1 MLKTEKIGTI
11 EFSGNEID
19 ITDPCYDKDVFCRAR
34 RKILPGRYDCYVET
48 GKIDGYRI
56 VCTLT
61 ILTKSVDLGDKTL
74 RARKEGY
81 IGVDAGVAG
90 FFENKP
96 DYDDSDWN
104 KICSYIYPK
113 TAASGT
119 AHPDI
124 WLVDESTPLK
134 CRGFFSQ
141 SGYGDG
147 MYAFYQLTSGGKFA
161 GYKIKF
167 LGGC

>member
-11 EFSGNEID
+11 EFAGNEID

-48 GKIDGYRI
+48 DRIDGYRMI
-56 VCTLT
+56 CTLA
-61 ILTKSVDLGDKTL
+61 ILAESVDYGDKML
-74 RARKEGY
+74 RARKEGH
-81 IGVDAGVAG
+81 IGVDAGIAG

-96 DYDDSDWN
+96 DYDDSDWD
-104 KICSYIYPK
+104 KICSYVYPQK
-113 TAASGT
+113 AAYGT

-147 MYAFYQLTSGGKFA
+147 MYALYRLTRARKFV
-161 GYKIKF
+161 GYKLKF
-167 LGGC
+167 F

>member
-11 EFSGNEID
+11 EFAGNEID

-34 RKILPGRYDCYVET
+34 RKILPRRYDCYVET

-147 MYAFYQLTSGGKFA
+147 MYAFYRLTSGGEFA

-167 LGGC
+167 FGGC